1 MNTHIYEQLKQYF
14 PQFDDELQKVL
25 ANKAIIK
32 TFASDDALMRSGQ
45 YLKSTMLITKGRV
58 KLYANGADGESYF
71 MYFLEPGQA
80 CAMSFICALRNKT
93 SELEA
98 IATEETEAILIPLG
112 MMDTLMT
119 QHKTWYYFVL
129 DNYRSRFQELLEAL
143 RSVAFHGMDERLEFY
158 LHKQY
163 KHTGQAT
170 LQLTHEAIANDLNS
184 SRVVISRLLK
194 QMEHDG
200 KIKLLRNTIVLLD
213 K

>member
-1 MNTHIYEQLKQYF
+1 MNSFIYHELNKHFPLFDESLKQ
-14 PQFDDELQKVL
+14 DISS
-25 ANKAIIK
+25 KAISK
-32 TFASDDALMRSGQ
+32 TFAADETIMHSGQ

-58 KLYANGADGESYF
+58 KVYANGLDGEAYF

-80 CAMSFICALRNKT
+80 CAMSFICAAQHKT

-98 IATEETEAILIPLG
+98 VAVEETEAVLIPIE

-119 QHKTWYYFVL
+119 THKNWYYFVL
-129 DNYRSRFQELLEAL
+129 DNYRSRFQELLDAL

-158 LHKQY
+158 LLKQY
-163 KHTGQAT
+163 EHSGSNT

-194 QMEHDG
+194 QMEHSG
-200 KIKLLRNTIVLLD
+200 KIKLLRNAIVLLN